1 LYARLARHKFGAAQE
16 ASIAFERGDY
26 SAAIMTSEIVRTKE
40 SSMQSV
46 SAESGKKPIPRQVE
60 VDELRHLIHKLRWMG
75 LEQEAE
81 TACARLSRISP
92 ATTVLAGP
100 HDTD

>member
-1 LYARLARHKFGAAQE
+1 MN
-16 ASIAFERGDY
+16 SIGRE
-26 SAAIMTSEIVRTKE
+26 VRRNPSIK
-40 SSMQSV
+40 
-46 SAESGKKPIPRQVE
+46 QVE
-60 VDELRHLIHKLRWMG
+60 VDELKHLIHKLRWMG

-92 ATTVLAGP
+92 AATIFASP

>member
-1 LYARLARHKFGAAQE
+1 MN
-16 ASIAFERGDY
+16 SIGTELGR
-26 SAAIMTSEIVRTKE
+26 TSSIRQVPSIK
-40 SSMQSV
+40 
-46 SAESGKKPIPRQVE
+46 QVE
-60 VDELRHLIHKLRWMG
+60 VDELKHLIHKLRWMG

-92 ATTVLAGP
+92 AATIFAVP

>member
-1 LYARLARHKFGAAQE
+1 
-16 ASIAFERGDY
+16 
-26 SAAIMTSEIVRTKE
+26 MTSEIVRTKE
-40 SSMQSV
+40 SSMHSV
-46 SAESGKKPIPRQVE
+46 SAESGKKPLPRQVE

-81 TACARLSRISP
+81 TACAKLSRISP